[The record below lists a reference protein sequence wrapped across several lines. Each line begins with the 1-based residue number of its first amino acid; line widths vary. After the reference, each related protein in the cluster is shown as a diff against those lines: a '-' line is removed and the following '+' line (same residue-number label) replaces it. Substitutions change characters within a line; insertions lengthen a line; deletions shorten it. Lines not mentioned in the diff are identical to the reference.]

1 MSVQE
6 LEVEA
11 LKLDLRGRA
20 ALAEKLLKSLEEP
33 SETEIEHLWVEEA
46 LRRKKDLEEGRAKER
61 DAEDVFRDAHARLK

>member
-1 MSVQE
+1 LSIE
-6 LEVEA
+6 CNE
-11 LKLDLRGRA
+11 

-61 DAEDVFRDAHARLK
+61 DAEDVFRDAYARLK